1 MRHDKR
7 GYGNALEIDDTA
19 SYIFTSQ
26 GLDIDLGSAPTE
38 PVKLHSQNFTA
49 YIEVG
54 AESFDCQISSLETT
68 LGGLCLRVSVGHE
81 RESFARALMSK
92 ASASVLILGEQFNA
106 RIFKL
111 EFDLAY
117 LDLTR

>member
-7 GYGNALEIDDTA
+7 GYGNTLEIDDTA

-26 GLDIDLGSAPTE
+26 GLEIDLGQGPVE
-38 PVKLHSQNFTA
+38 PVALEPQAFTA

-54 AESFDCQISSLETT
+54 AESFDCRISSLETVQD
-68 LGGLCLRVSVGHE
+68 GLVLRVSMDHA

-92 ASASVLILGEQFNA
+92 TSTSVLILGEQFNA